1 MGVIQA
7 LSQETINQIAA
18 GEVIERPASIVKEL
32 VENAIDAK
40 ATSVTVEIKD
50 GGLSLIRITD
60 NGCGIDK
67 EDIRIAFLP
76 HTTSKIRSAMDLL
89 TVSSLGFRGE
99 ALASIAAVCQVELV
113 TKTAD
118 AISGTMYTIE
128 GGQEKSLRDVGA
140 PVGTTFFVR
149 NIFYNTPARRK
160 FLKSAQTEASYISS
174 ILESIALSHPDIS
187 FQLTINGQNRLYT
200 NGSGKMA
207 DACYSVFGRSEVAD
221 FLELPETK
229 VGEDIRLSGFIAK
242 PHRSRGNRDMEYY
255 FINGR
260 YVKSK
265 IIAGAIEEGYRGFLM
280 QHRYPVVALNVEIA
294 PELIDVNVHP
304 AKMELRFRD
313 EDRIFRLIRDA
324 IIDRLKKQNLILED
338 TGENDD
344 AKPAMTNAPAPEPF
358 LKARDK
364 MNKEHAQNVRPDYVT
379 ADLTSSASEVKKTLA
394 AYEGAAPERDGVL
407 KAVSGDDR
415 TEVTNAF
422 TDCKQAAAGRGTS
435 TEVSDIASDP
445 KDERTDRSE
454 ISKDPKQ
461 KFADDETTDIARE
474 AKDRTESGYEVKP
487 NGSLISESKPGAD
500 LRSRIVETKDEEQ
513 ITLFNDE
520 LLRKEL
526 KSKHKLIGQIF
537 DTYWLIAFE
546 DKLLIMDQHAAHEK
560 VLYEQNVKFFK
571 EKQPESQYVSPP
583 IVLHITNR
591 ERECLEKYKSYFEQF
606 GYELES
612 FGSDSYVIRAVPSN
626 LYYLDQQELF
636 ISLLDELL
644 GYAPLRTEED
654 AKSMAFSLF
663 ITKLA
668 TMACKAAIKG
678 NMAISFEEA
687 DRLVSD
693 LLKLDNPYMCPHGRP
708 TLISMSKY
716 DLERKFSRKL

>member
-40 ATSVTVEIKD
+40 ATSVTVEIKE
-50 GGLSLIRITD
+50 GGMSLIRITD

-67 EDIRIAFLP
+67 EDVRIAFQP
-76 HTTSKIRSAMDLL
+76 HTTSKIRSALDLL

-99 ALASIAAVCQVELV
+99 ALSSIAAVCQVELM

-118 AISGTMYTIE
+118 SISGTLYTIE
-128 GGQEKSLRDVGA
+128 GGQEKSMRDVGA
-140 PVGTTFFVR
+140 PTGTTFFVR

-160 FLKSAQTEASYISS
+160 FLKSAQTEAGYITA
-174 ILESIALSHPDIS
+174 IMESIALSHPDIS
-187 FQLTINGQNRLYT
+187 FQLIVNGQNKLYT

-207 DACYSVFGRSEVAD
+207 DACYSIFGRNEVAD

-229 VGEDIRLSGFIAK
+229 VDDRLKLTGFIAK

-265 IIAGAIEEGYRGFLM
+265 ILAAAIEEGYRGFLM
-280 QHRYPVVALNVEIA
+280 QHRYPIVALNLTVS

-304 AKMELRFRD
+304 AKMELRFRNED
-313 EDRIFRLIRDA
+313 EVFRLVRDA
-324 IIDRLKKQNLILED
+324 IIARLKKQNLILDSDED
-338 TGENDD
+338 EEEDD
-344 AKPAMTNAPAPEPF
+344 KKTNAPAPAPEPF
-358 LKARDK
+358 LKAREVVNLK
-364 MNKEHAQNVRPDYVT
+364 HSQSIRPDYVT
-379 ADLTSSASEVKKTLA
+379 SDLKSSAAEVKKTLA
-394 AYEGAAPERDGVL
+394 AYEGAAPKREEAESASELLPFVTVPDSKTEYDVIR
-407 KAVSGDDR
+407 R
-415 TEVTNAF
+415 TREAEEE
-422 TDCKQAAAGRGTS
+422 
-435 TEVSDIASDP
+435 TETVAEETENTASDAVIEEKAAP
-445 KDERTDRSE
+445 APADILSETKGTYRTV
-454 ISKDPKQ
+454 P
-461 KFADDETTDIARE
+461 
-474 AKDRTESGYEVKP
+474 
-487 NGSLISESKPGAD
+487 
-500 LRSRIVETKDEEQ
+500 VETKDEEQ
-513 ITLFNDE
+513 VTLFNDE

-537 DTYWLIAFE
+537 ETYWLIQFE

-560 VLYEQNVKFFK
+560 VLYERNVKFFQ
-571 EKQPESQYVSPP
+571 EKKAESQYVSPP
-583 IVLHITNR
+583 IVLHMTHR
-591 ERECLEKYKSYFEQF
+591 EQQCLETYQSYFEEF
-606 GYELES
+606 GYEIES
-612 FGSDSYVIRAVPSN
+612 FGTDTYAIRAVPSN
-626 LYYLDQQELF
+626 FYDLDQQELF

-644 GYAPLRTEED
+644 DYSPLRTEEN

-678 NMAISFEEA
+678 NMSISFAEA
-687 DRLVSD
+687 DKLVDD

-716 DLERKFSRKL
+716 ELERKFSRKI